1 MRGNSIKLLSEAR
14 PQVIG
19 ENEMIERNDAIR
31 IVRLREQDYSIR
43 QIAREMS
50 ISRNTV
56 RKYLRSGGL
65 VEYHGTNSRNGLLS
79 GEEEWLRRKFFQ
91 HEGNADVIRQELLS
105 ERGLEVS
112 LRTVERAV
120 KGYREEVRRKKEATV
135 RFETPPGFQM
145 QIDFGDSIWSS
156 LRL

>member
-1 MRGNSIKLLSEAR
+1 MRGNSIKLLPEAR

-65 VEYHGTNSRNGLLS
+65 VEYHETNSRSGLLS
-79 GEEEWLRRKFFQ
+79 GEK
-91 HEGNADVIRQELLS
+91 VIP
-105 ERGLEVS
+105 
-112 LRTVERAV
+112 AV
-120 KGYREEVRRKKEATV
+120 A
-135 RFETPPGFQM
+135 FP
-145 QIDFGDSIWSS
+145 
-156 LRL
+156 